1 MGIRLIEATQLSSIM
16 PYLKKTFK
24 RDLQICVL
32 GYPDLL
38 FTLKSLQS
46 HTDFKNFDLSNI
58 IESDY
63 YSELPFE
70 KNRKKYVD
78 PKSFFNLFNASF
90 DVIDICSHRGN
101 EIMID
106 LNYPNVT
113 RLLSSKYDLVIDNG
127 TLEHCFNIGEALINI
142 ARLVRD
148 EGFIFH
154 INPLVMINHGF
165 YNISPTLFY
174 DFYTANHFA
183 FIKALASGNHTQ
195 QLIEVNPT
203 KRFLWFKE
211 FNGEESILNFTVS
224 RKKSDGLMSSNYHY
238 NYVYPT
244 QSKYKN
250 ILAD

>member
-1 MGIRLIEATQLSSIM
+1 MGIRLVEAAQLSSIM
-16 PYLKKTFK
+16 ACLRKSLK
-24 RDLQICVL
+24 RNLQICVL

-46 HTDFKNFDLSNI
+46 HTAFKNFNLSNL
-58 IESDY
+58 IEIDYCSDFS
-63 YSELPFE
+63 SEKSHNNF
-70 KNRKKYVD
+70 VD

-90 DVIDICSHRGN
+90 ETIDICSHRGD
-101 EIMID
+101 EIIID

-113 RLLSSKYDLVIDNG
+113 SLLSAKYDLVIDNG
-127 TLEHCFNIGEALINI
+127 TLEHCFNIGEALINT

-165 YNISPTLFY
+165 YNICPTLLY

-183 FIKALASGNHTQ
+183 FIKALASGTHTQ
-195 QLIEVNPT
+195 KLIEVNPT
-203 KRFLWFKE
+203 KRFSGFKQL
-211 FNGEESILNFTVS
+211 NGEESVLNFTVS
-224 RKKSDGLMSSNYHY
+224 RKKSDGLTSSNCHY

-244 QSKYKN
+244 QSKYKY
-250 ILAD
+250 ILAA